1 MDVRNEVYVDG
12 GWAEPLGS
20 DVIEVVSPFTEQV
33 VAQVPEAAP
42 ADVDRAVDAARRSF
56 ERGDWRRTPVGE
68 RADLLARVADLLE
81 ARAGE
86 LAALITEEMG
96 STITFASNGQVPG
109 AIGIMRSAVEV
120 ARTFPFEEERS
131 DGQARSLV
139 VHEPVGVVAAIV
151 PSNFPLLLA
160 VSQVAPALV
169 AGCSVVLKP
178 APESPL
184 DTYVLAEAFVAA
196 GLPAGVLNIVPGGR
210 EAGEHLVC
218 HPDVDKVAY
227 TGSTAAGKRIASLC
241 GERLT
246 RVSLELGGK
255 SAAIVLDD
263 APLAETASA
272 LLPLSFLNNGQACVA
287 QTRILVPRHRR
298 DELVEA
304 FAEAIEAMTVGDPAD
319 PDTFLG
325 PLLARRQR
333 ERVEGYLE
341 LGVQEGAKVV
351 TGGGRPADLERG
363 WFVEPTLFV
372 DVDNAMRVAREEIFG
387 PVVTVIDYDD
397 PAEAIALA
405 NDSDYGLSGSVW
417 TADVDRAID
426 VARQVRT
433 GMIAING
440 AFQSSD
446 APFGGFKQSGIG
458 RECGPEGLRLYLEPK
473 AIGLPLT

>member
-1 MDVRNEVYVDG
+1 MHVRNESYVDG
-12 GWAEPLGS
+12 GWVEPLGS
-20 DVIEVVSPFTEQV
+20 GVIEVVSPFTEEV
-33 VAQVPEAAP
+33 IARVPDGTP
-42 ADVDRAVDAARRSF
+42 ADIDRAVDAARRSF
-56 ERGDWRRTPVGE
+56 DRGDWRRTPVGE
-68 RADLLARVADLLE
+68 RADLLERVADLLE
-81 ARAGE
+81 ARSEE

-96 STITFASNGQVPG
+96 STITFTTNGQVPG
-109 AIGIMRSAVEV
+109 PIGILRSVAQL
-120 ARTFPFEEERS
+120 ARTFPFEGERS

-160 VSQVAPALV
+160 VSRIAPALV

-184 DTYVLAEAFVAA
+184 DTYVLAEAFATA
-196 GLPAGVLNIVPGGR
+196 GLPPGVLNIVPGGR

-218 HPDVDKVAY
+218 HPDVDEVAY

-246 RVSLELGGK
+246 RVTLELGGK

-263 APLAETASA
+263 APLAETVAA

-287 QTRILVPRHRR
+287 QTRILVSRDRR
-298 DELVEA
+298 AGFVDA
-304 FAEAIEAMTVGDPAD
+304 FTEAIEAMPVGDPAD
-319 PDTFLG
+319 PATVIG

-333 ERVEGYLE
+333 ERVEGYLA
-341 LGVQEGAKVV
+341 LAANEGAKVV
-351 TGGGRPADLERG
+351 TGGSRPAAFERG

-387 PVVTVIDYDD
+387 PVVAVIDYDD
-397 PAEAIALA
+397 PAEAIAIA
-405 NDSDYGLSGSVW
+405 NDSEYGLSGSVW
-417 TADVDRAID
+417 TADID
-426 VARQVRT
+426 GGIEVARQVRT
-433 GMIAING
+433 GMIGING
-440 AFQSSD
+440 AWQSPD

-458 RECGPEGLRLYLEPK
+458 RECGPEGLRLYLESK
-473 AIGLPLT
+473 AIGLPVS